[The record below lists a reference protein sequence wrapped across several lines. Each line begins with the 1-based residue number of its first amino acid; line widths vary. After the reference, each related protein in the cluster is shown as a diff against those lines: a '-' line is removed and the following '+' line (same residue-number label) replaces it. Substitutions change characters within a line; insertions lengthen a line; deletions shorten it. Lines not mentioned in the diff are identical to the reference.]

1 MKIKKN
7 RINFLIKLKSRNN
20 YQKSEIDGVFESI
33 FTTII
38 SNIQKSLGKVSG
50 WIIDSVIDHNISVC
64 KCNLLAGN
72 SYIRLT
78 EKLDH
83 PKKVLIKIENID
95 DIECFKGSIVRYLN
109 SVNHQPAI
117 IAKADKSFAKKL
129 DFKDMKFPV
138 NVKDIHKIEK
148 TNSIG
153 ICVFGFENKEKHT
166 IYVLKNGV
174 KKNMLIY
181 Y

>member
-72 SYIRLT
+72 S
-78 EKLDH
+78 
-83 PKKVLIKIENID
+83 
-95 DIECFKGSIVRYLN
+95 
-109 SVNHQPAI
+109 
-117 IAKADKSFAKKL
+117 
-129 DFKDMKFPV
+129 
-138 NVKDIHKIEK
+138 
-148 TNSIG
+148 
-153 ICVFGFENKEKHT
+153 
-166 IYVLKNGV
+166 
-174 KKNMLIY
+174 
-181 Y
+181 